1 MQRPGQSVPG
11 EEEFTEGPVLV
22 PGAGGPGQCGQS
34 LMGEAEGAGAEVQEE
49 GRGQSRVGS
58 AAVGRGVTSL

>member
-1 MQRPGQSVPG
+1 M
-11 EEEFTEGPVLV
+11 LV